1 MPEGLRGVSFEH
13 PLFPAA
19 GSGIFSHVSKVPLK
33 DIFGNPVMQEAPRVG
48 AG

>member
-1 MPEGLRGVSFEH
+1 
-13 PLFPAA
+13 
-19 GSGIFSHVSKVPLK
+19 VSKVPLK